1 MIRVRWSIPLW
12 NGTGTDL
19 QGFDMAERCRLCT
32 SNDDEAVIEHVAA
45 YMWESRM
52 DHFEERT
59 PWSEAGGT
67 WQAAFREMAV
77 AARQAL
83 TLL

>member
-1 MIRVRWSIPLW
+1 
-12 NGTGTDL
+12 
-19 QGFDMAERCRLCT
+19 MAERCRLCT

-83 TLL
+83 TLP

>member
-1 MIRVRWSIPLW
+1 
-12 NGTGTDL
+12 
-19 QGFDMAERCRLCT
+19 MAGRCRLCT

-59 PWSEAGGT
+59 PWNEAGAT

-83 TLL
+83 TLP

>member
-1 MIRVRWSIPLW
+1 
-12 NGTGTDL
+12 
-19 QGFDMAERCRLCT
+19 MAERCRLCT

-52 DHFEERT
+52 DHFEEH

-83 TLL
+83 TLR